1 MQGAEIV
8 IVGGGMVG
16 AATAYHL
23 AARRRARG
31 VVLVEAGEPLGL
43 TSAMGTEAYR
53 HWWPDATMRAFIGR
67 SIDLLE
73 ELADRSHNAFAL
85 GRQGYVFVT
94 ADPARAAELRAEA
107 LAAAARGEGP
117 LREHPGASA
126 HEPTPGPGWRAPPGL
141 DLLDG
146 DALRAAFPF
155 LDPSACAALHVRRCG
170 FLDARALGTWLIDQA
185 VRAGAR
191 LVRDR
196 VVGFECPGGQLRGV
210 RLSSGD
216 SLPAGRVILAPGPHL
231 GDALAR
237 LGVDLPVTCE
247 LHGKAHVLDAG
258 RVVPRGSPLMV
269 WSDPVTLPWDPAEA
283 AALHDDPARRR
294 WLGPLPAGVH
304 FRVRGDHLLLIWTF
318 DAATGPPVLPPRF
331 DPDFAEVLI
340 RGLARMIPAMNQY
353 FGTGPSCRV
362 DGGYYCKTPDNR
374 PLIGA
379 LPIDGAFVVGALS
392 GYGIMGSQA
401 AAELIAGLALGEAP
415 PVRHD
420 AFAPARFDDPAYAAA
435 IDHEGARRGQL

>member
-1 MQGAEIV
+1 M

-23 AARRRARG
+23 AVRRRARG
-31 VVLVEAGEPLGL
+31 VVLVEADEPLGL

-73 ELADRSHNAFAL
+73 ELAAASHDAFGL

-117 LREHPGASA
+117 LREHPGASGYEA
-126 HEPTPGPGWRAPPGL
+126 TPGPGWRAPAGL
-141 DLLDG
+141 DLLHR
-146 DALRAAFPF
+146 DAARAAFPF

-191 LVRDR
+191 VVRDR
-196 VVGFECPGGQLRGV
+196 AIGFGCPGGQV
-210 RLSSGD
+210 REIRLASGA
-216 SLPAGRVILAPGPHL
+216 SLPAGRVVLAPGPHL

-237 LGVDLPVTCE
+237 LGVDLPVACE

-258 RVVPRGSPLMV
+258 RVIPRGAPLMV
-269 WSDPVTLPWDPAEA
+269 WCDPVTLPWDPAEA
-283 AALHDDPARRR
+283 AALAKDPARRR
-294 WLGPLPAGVH
+294 WLGHLPAGVH
-304 FRVRGDHLLLIWTF
+304 FRVRGDDLLLIWTF
-318 DAATGPPVLPPRF
+318 DAETGPPAFPPRF

-340 RGLARMIPAMNQY
+340 RGLARMIPGMNRY
-353 FGTGPSCRV
+353 FGTGSSCHV

-379 LPIDGAFVVGALS
+379 LPIAGAFVVGALS

-401 AAELIAGLALGEAP
+401 AAEMVTAAVLGAPPPALGA
-415 PVRHD
+415 
-420 AFAPARFDDPAYAAA
+420 AFAPGRFDDPAYVTA
-435 IDHEGARRGQL
+435 IDPEGARRGQL